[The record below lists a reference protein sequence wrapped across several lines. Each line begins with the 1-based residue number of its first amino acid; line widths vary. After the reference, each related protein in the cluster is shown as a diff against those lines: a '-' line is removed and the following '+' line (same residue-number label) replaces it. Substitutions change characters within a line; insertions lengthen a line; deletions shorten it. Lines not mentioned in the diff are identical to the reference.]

1 MQAALISQVT
11 EQAHY
16 AYWRANVP
24 RDSRALFGE
33 ADLCSARGGLRQGE
47 LFSLGLRDIHYVMH
61 SHQGVQLRQGLT
73 RARAW
78 APRQHSSEEDLSG
91 RASGAAAIPR

>member
-1 MQAALISQVT
+1 MQAALVPQVT

-33 ADLCSARGGLRQGE
+33 ADLCSARG
-47 LFSLGLRDIHYVMH
+47 GLRDIHYVMH